1 MGRSKRKSQAGK
13 APALAAVLAS
23 AIAVLPSLAPAYVG
37 PDSRIQS
44 ICLRERTVLRAEKVA
59 DAGHEGADQKVRLV
73 PVNYCDLSRPGCFAG
88 DDEVS
93 MTRCKK
99 VGIKLP

>member
-1 MGRSKRKSQAGK
+1 VGRSRRKSQAKK
-13 APALAAVLAS
+13 APVFIGALAWAMT
-23 AIAVLPSLAPAYVG
+23 VLPSAASAYVG
-37 PDSRIQS
+37 PNSRIES

-59 DAGHEGADQKVRLV
+59 DADQGTEQKIKLV

-93 MTRCKK
+93 MTLCKK
-99 VGIKLP
+99 AG

>member
-1 MGRSKRKSQAGK
+1 LV
-13 APALAAVLAS
+13 ALLAW
-23 AIAVLPSLAPAYVG
+23 AIAALPGVALAYVG

-59 DAGHEGADQKVRLV
+59 DADHDGAGQKVRLV

-93 MTRCKK
+93 MTLCRKSQ
-99 VGIKLP
+99 

>member
-1 MGRSKRKSQAGK
+1 M
-13 APALAAVLAS
+13 AA
-23 AIAVLPSLAPAYVG
+23 LPSVAPAYVG
-37 PDSRIQS
+37 PDSRIES

-59 DAGHEGADQKVRLV
+59 DADHHEAGEKVKLV

-93 MTRCKK
+93 MSLCKK
-99 VGIKLP
+99 SG

>member
-1 MGRSKRKSQAGK
+1 VGRSKRKSRAGK
-13 APALAAVLAS
+13 APALVAVLAW
-23 AIAVLPSLAPAYVG
+23 AIAALPSVAPAYVG

-59 DAGHEGADQKVRLV
+59 DADGAEQKVRLV

-99 VGIKLP
+99 AG

>member
-1 MGRSKRKSQAGK
+1 MGRSKRKSQARK
-13 APALAAVLAS
+13 VPALAAALAWIM
-23 AIAVLPSLAPAYVG
+23 AALPSVAPGYVG
-37 PDSRIQS
+37 PDSRIES

-59 DAGHEGADQKVRLV
+59 DADHEAGEKVKLV

-93 MTRCKK
+93 MSLCKK
-99 VGIKLP
+99 SG